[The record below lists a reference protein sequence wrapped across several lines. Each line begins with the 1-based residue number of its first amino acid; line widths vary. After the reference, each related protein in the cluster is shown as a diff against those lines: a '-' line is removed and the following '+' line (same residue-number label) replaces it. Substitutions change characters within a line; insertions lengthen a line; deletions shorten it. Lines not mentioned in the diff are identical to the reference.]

1 MNDIILIERDINCSN
16 ISKDDFVNAIKEDM
30 INAKQALY
38 NLLKSHYDEL
48 NEIYVQQQI
57 NKINNYAN
65 KKYKKDFYKQKYVN
79 NEISKINKNYYH
91 VPEFTYADFDV
102 EPDKLGIPY
111 NCIIVINDFDRI
123 NKCYDYVKNNEYFK
137 KILGWQIIYVNSARP
152 YFKFITDA
160 ETEKDMNRRILE
172 HRTNVRNFLS
182 ETTYFGD

>member
-65 KKYKKDFYKQKYVN
+65 KKYKKDFYKQK
-79 NEISKINKNYYH
+79 
-91 VPEFTYADFDV
+91 
-102 EPDKLGIPY
+102 
-111 NCIIVINDFDRI
+111 
-123 NKCYDYVKNNEYFK
+123 
-137 KILGWQIIYVNSARP
+137 
-152 YFKFITDA
+152 
-160 ETEKDMNRRILE
+160 
-172 HRTNVRNFLS
+172 
-182 ETTYFGD
+182 